1 MDQSVTIDGQ
11 RVLLNG
17 EPVAEA
23 LGDFSV
29 RVLAEAI
36 VLHAKMVAE
45 ANDDDN
51 PDGYWCQC
59 RLVEAKK
66 SVSSA
71 PPLMVWPS
79 RHSDALLAE
88 LIEKNAPIHVLEN
101 PNLFK
106 PTELLSAG
114 WTRDQ
119 MLQYGRVPERYGL
132 TPPENKNHRC
142 ATVPFD
148 MGPAA
153 CHTSPQKREE
163 MTAERF
169 SELFSQRFG
178 PEKTPAPADL
188 LVKAR
193 EYYPDNE
200 GLLRMY
206 ADCRGYSCDQVAEA
220 IDHAKRL

>member
-36 VLHAKMVAE
+36 VLHSKMVAE
-45 ANDDDN
+45 ANDDDY
-51 PDGYWCQC
+51 PDSYWCQC
-59 RLVEAKK
+59 RLVAAQK
-66 SVSSA
+66 SVSTVLHVGVVGIDPGVLSKLRA
-71 PPLMVWPS
+71 GSVVVKNQS
-79 RHSDALLAE
+79 RHTSLTGRIYANSCPAGLSHLA
-88 LIEKNAPIHVLEN
+88 P
-101 PNLFK
+101 
-106 PTELLSAG
+106 
-114 WTRDQ
+114 
-119 MLQYGRVPERYGL
+119 
-132 TPPENKNHRC
+132 
-142 ATVPFD
+142 
-148 MGPAA
+148 
-153 CHTSPQKREE
+153 KREE

-169 SELFSQRFG
+169 AQVFSQQG
-178 PEKTPAPADL
+178 GHEKLLGLPAPADL

>member
-1 MDQSVTIDGQ
+1 MDQSVTIDGP

-29 RVLAEAI
+29 RVLADAMMY
-36 VLHAKMVAE
+36 VLLVQ
-45 ANDDDN
+45 NDN
-51 PDGYWCQC
+51 SPEGRSIRQQIKKLYRLNKPGASLWCEPQ
-59 RLVEAKK
+59 R
-66 SVSSA
+66 
-71 PPLMVWPS
+71 
-79 RHSDALLAE
+79 
-88 LIEKNAPIHVLEN
+88 
-101 PNLFK
+101 
-106 PTELLSAG
+106 G
-114 WTRDQ
+114 
-119 MLQYGRVPERYGL
+119 GL
-132 TPPENKNHRC
+132 PKFNVKTPMPAVNHQIPENVWR
-142 ATVPFD
+142 AMD
-148 MGPAA
+148 AA
-153 CHTSPQKREE
+153 AVAASVGEDGRHTLTGRIDVDLWPGDLSHLAPKREE
-163 MTAERF
+163 MTEERF

-188 LVKAR
+188 IIKAR